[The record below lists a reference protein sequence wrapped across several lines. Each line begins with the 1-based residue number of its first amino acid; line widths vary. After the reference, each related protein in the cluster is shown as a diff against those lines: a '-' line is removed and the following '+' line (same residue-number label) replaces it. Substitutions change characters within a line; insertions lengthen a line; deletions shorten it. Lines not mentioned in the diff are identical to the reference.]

1 MPENETKYISSIKQ
15 NNEKYFIKDSEARE
29 DIATLEANQMHV
41 AADSDKEEIAFTF
54 GPEEGE

>member
-15 NNEKYFIKDSEARE
+15 NNEKYFVKDSEARE
-29 DIATLEANQMHV
+29 DIATLEENQMHV
-41 AADSDKEEIAFTF
+41 TANTVTEEIAFTF